1 METILVKTDDDGR
14 ILAERK
20 QLNNLGSAKKQKLI
34 EQGWVEVSDNT
45 DRPETGRWQRAVK
58 YLEGDSIVWKTH
70 KITPDEVAKYK
81 LIIALRREGV
91 LDDINAT
98 IDDMDEEVKI
108 AWENSH
114 IITRGA
120 PVLAAIADK
129 MDFDSDY
136 VDELFRSAAD
146 IEL

>member
-1 METILVKTDDDGR
+1 METILVKTNEEGR
-14 ILAERK
+14 VVAQWRQLAK
-20 QLNNLGSAKKQKLI
+20 LGSAKKQNLI
-34 EQGWVEVSDNT
+34 DQGCVEVTDNNN
-45 DRPETGRWQRAVK
+45 RPDTGNWQRAVR

-91 LDDINAT
+91 LDDVNAT

-114 IITRGA
+114 IITRTSSI
-120 PVLAAIADK
+120 LAVIADK
-129 MDFDSDY
+129 MDFDSEY

>member
-1 METILVKTDDDGR
+1 METILVKTNEEGR
-14 ILAERK
+14 VVAQWRQLAK
-20 QLNNLGSAKKQKLI
+20 LGSAKKQNLI
-34 EQGWVEVSDNT
+34 EQGCVEVTDNNN
-45 DRPETGRWQRAVK
+45 RPETGRWQRAVK

-70 KITPDEVAKYK
+70 NVTPDEVAKYK

-91 LDDINAT
+91 LDDVNNK

-114 IITRGA
+114 IITRDA

>member
-1 METILVKTDDDGR
+1 METILVNSNDDGR
-14 ILAERK
+14 ILAQRK
-20 QLNNLGSAKKQKLI
+20 QLGGLSSAKKQKLI

-45 DRPETGRWQRAVK
+45 DRPETGNWERAVK

-91 LDDINAT
+91 LDDVNAT
-98 IDDMDEEVKI
+98 IEDMDEEVKI

-120 PVLAAIADK
+120 SVLAAIANK
-129 MDFDSDY
+129 MDFDYEY

>member
-20 QLNNLGSAKKQKLI
+20 QLNNLSSAKKQKLI
-34 EQGWVEVSDNT
+34 EQDWVEVSDNT

-70 KITPDEVAKYK
+70 NVTPDEVAKYK

-91 LDDINAT
+91 LDDVNNK